1 MNYSRDDFKISFR
14 KNDVQFFVNEK
25 KNIVI
30 CVIEGELL
38 SPYAWNSY
46 ISVGY
51 PTLKGKGIATCDSN
65 DVFDVERGKR
75 IALAVAENDVYSQAK
90 TYLSNVLKELQ
101 FFTKKISDFKVKSD
115 RCREHNKDYINSVH
129 DKNHPLYK
137 EVVSKIKHG
146 YTNGKPNWEEDEDE
160 INE

>member
-30 CVIEGELL
+30 CVIEGELQ
-38 SPYAWNSY
+38 SPYAWNSH
-46 ISVGY
+46 ISVGF
-51 PTLKGKGIATCDSN
+51 PTLRGKGVATCDSN

-101 FFTKKISDFKVKSD
+101 FFTKKISNFKIKSD

-146 YTNGKPNWEEDEDE
+146 YTNGKPNWDEDE
-160 INE
+160 VDK

>member
-25 KNIVI
+25 KNIVM
-30 CVIEGELL
+30 CVIEGELQ
-38 SPYAWNSY
+38 SPYSWTSPVS
-46 ISVGY
+46 IGY
-51 PTLKGKGIATCDSN
+51 PNLKGKGVATCDSN

-101 FFTKKISDFKVKSD
+101 FFTKKISDFKEKSD
-115 RCREHNKDYINSVH
+115 RCREHNKDYITSIH
-129 DKNHPLYK
+129 DKNHPMYK
-137 EVVSKIKHG
+137 TNVDKFKHG
-146 YTNGKPNWEEDEDE
+146 YTNGKPNWIEK
-160 INE
+160 

>member
-1 MNYSRDDFKISFR
+1 MNYSRDDFKVSFL
-14 KNDVQFFVNEK
+14 KNGVQFFVNEK
-25 KNIVI
+25 KRVVM
-30 CVIEGELL
+30 CVIEGCLQ
-38 SPYAWNSY
+38 SPENWDSAVDIRYKNF
-46 ISVGY
+46 
-51 PTLKGKGIATCDSN
+51 KGRGIATCDNN

-90 TYLSNVLKELQ
+90 AYLSTIMKELQ
-101 FFTKKISDFKVKSD
+101 FFSAKISDFKTKSD

-137 EVVSKIKHG
+137 EVVSKIRHG
-146 YTNGKPNWEEDEDE
+146 YTNGKPNWDEDE